1 MRSSSSPVLEVRR
14 VVKTYRRGVAAYG
27 TLRDALARIVRG
39 RRPEPRVVTALQD
52 VSLTVASGET
62 LAVVGVNGAGKST
75 LLKVV
80 ARITP
85 PDAGEV
91 VVRGRLSAL
100 IEVGAGFHPELT
112 GRENVLLHGSILGLE
127 RRALR
132 RGMDAVAAFAGL
144 TDAMDVP
151 VKQFST
157 GMYARLGFAVAV
169 FADPRVLLVDEVL
182 SVGDEAFRLRC
193 YDRIDALVR
202 GGTGIL
208 FVSHDLAA
216 VERVAHRALW
226 LDEGRV
232 RRCGPPRDV
241 VAAYRNE
248 RGGYGERAPTLAAR

>member
-1 MRSSSSPVLEVRR
+1 MQPVLEVRDLA
-14 VVKTYRRGVAAYG
+14 KSYRQGVAAYG
-27 TLRDALARIVRG
+27 TLRDALGGVLRG
-39 RRPEPRVVTALQD
+39 RRARGRTVRALD
-52 VSLTVASGET
+52 GVSLKVEPGET

-85 PDAGEV
+85 PDDGEV

-112 GRENVLLHGSILGLE
+112 GRENVMLHGSILGLE

-132 RGMDAVAAFAGL
+132 RGMDAIATFAGL
-144 TDAMDVP
+144 ETTMDVP

-169 FADPRVLLVDEVL
+169 FATPRVLLVDEVL
-182 SVGDEAFRLRC
+182 SVGDEAFRERC
-193 YDRIDALVR
+193 YDRIHELMRA
-202 GGTGIL
+202 GTGIL

-216 VERVAHRALW
+216 LGRVAHRGLW
-226 LDEGRV
+226 MDAGRV
-232 RRCGPPRDV
+232 RGEGPVEEVIR
-241 VAAYRNE
+241 AYRDTP
-248 RGGYGERAPTLAAR
+248 RHPLR